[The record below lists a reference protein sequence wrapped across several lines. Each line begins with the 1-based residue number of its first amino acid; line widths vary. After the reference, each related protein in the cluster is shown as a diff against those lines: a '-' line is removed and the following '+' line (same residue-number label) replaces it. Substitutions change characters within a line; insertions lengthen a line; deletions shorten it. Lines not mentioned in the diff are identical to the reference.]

1 MKYHSQNLLYCIIML
16 TTLLQQTELISFSFP
31 DDMEASVSTQNK
43 DNVLYM
49 DLTMINASIFSSIL
63 HKCKLQ
69 SKIKIRIEYVRY
81 KCDIFKQ
88 SVLLMSFY
96 PFLPCPVSPG
106 IPSIRFFSLFI
117 LHMSLCLDF
126 IFFHHLFLP
135 FLGLLSSFSDF
146 NYTYLHISIR
156 LL

>member
-88 SVLLMSFY
+88 SVLLMSF
-96 PFLPCPVSPG
+96 
-106 IPSIRFFSLFI
+106 
-117 LHMSLCLDF
+117 
-126 IFFHHLFLP
+126 
-135 FLGLLSSFSDF
+135 
-146 NYTYLHISIR
+146 
-156 LL
+156 

>member
-1 MKYHSQNLLYCIIML
+1 MKYQTPNLLYCIIML
-16 TTLLQQTELISFSFP
+16 TTLLQQTEFISFSFP
-31 DDMEASVSTQNK
+31 DDMGASISTQNK
-43 DNVLYM
+43 DNVLYL
-49 DLTMINASIFSSIL
+49 DLTMINASILISIL
-63 HKCKLQ
+63 HKLKLP
-69 SKIKIRIEYVRY
+69 SKIKIKIEYVRY

-96 PFLPCPVSPG
+96 AFLPCPVSPG
-106 IPSIRFFSLFI
+106 ISSIRFFSFFI

-126 IFFHHLFLP
+126 VFFHHLFLP

-146 NYTYLHISIR
+146 NYTYLHISIH